1 MPDFEKDSFTKDI
14 PANGVIVLSLFITFI
29 PKLLNVFFDVGIIKI
44 SEITLIPKH

>member
-29 PKLLNVFFDVGIIKI
+29 PELFYVFFDVGIIKI
-44 SEITLIPKH
+44 SDIILIPKH